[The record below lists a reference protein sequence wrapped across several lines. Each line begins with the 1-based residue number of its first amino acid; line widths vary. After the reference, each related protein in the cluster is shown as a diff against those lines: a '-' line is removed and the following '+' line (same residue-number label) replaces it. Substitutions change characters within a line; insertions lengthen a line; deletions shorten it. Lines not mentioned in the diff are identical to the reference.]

1 MYSAATAGDFIRR
14 RLSSWSSAGWMREPR
29 NPVYNLIS
37 TLEDGL
43 LIGRPWHMQK
53 LTPRAAQ
60 ILAALV
66 GEYIETAEPVGSAR
80 LSQCAGLSISS
91 ATVRNT
97 LAELEELGYLHQP
110 HTSAGRVPTD
120 RGYRFFVDQLLEK
133 PRVVALRARGGSTME
148 AELRRDVG
156 SPALVE
162 DVLVSVS
169 GVLSRASKLVAF
181 ALPMPGSGGVLR
193 EIEFVPLTSTKVL
206 VVVVVDDGQV
216 ARKAIDLGEVAEPH
230 VLRQAA
236 NYLNTEFAGLP
247 IEEVREAVIA
257 RLQQE
262 RNLYDALRSRALR
275 LARSGL
281 NELPKRPALFVEG
294 ASALLDDSAEA
305 SGVSVATLRALLQMV
320 EEKERLV
327 RILNE
332 YIDGRGL
339 TIVIG
344 EEHRSP
350 DLRAFSLVASTYE
363 DGSRRG
369 TVGVIGPIRMH
380 YSRTIAVVDG
390 VAQAVSRVL
399 RDSM

>member
-1 MYSAATAGDFIRR
+1 MPTI
-14 RLSSWSSAGWMREPR
+14 LS
-29 NPVYNLIS
+29 
-37 TLEDGL
+37 
-43 LIGRPWHMQK
+43 
-53 LTPRAAQ
+53 PRAARV
-60 ILAALV
+60 LAALV
-66 GEYIETAEPVGSAR
+66 GEYIHTAEPVGSAR
-80 LSQCAGLSISS
+80 LAHCAGLSVSS

-97 LAELEELGYLHQP
+97 LGELEELGYLQQP

-120 RGYRFFVDQLLEK
+120 RGYRFYVDQLLET
-133 PRVVALRARGGSTME
+133 PRPSRGSAAVE
-148 AELRRDVG
+148 AQLRRNAG

-169 GVLSRASKLVAF
+169 GVLSRASRLVAF
-181 ALPMPGSGGVLR
+181 ALPMADGYGILK
-193 EIEFVPLTSTKVL
+193 EIEFVVLSASKVL
-206 VVVVVDDGQV
+206 VVVVAEGGQV
-216 ARKAIDLGEVAEPH
+216 TRKAIDVGEELNPQD
-230 VLRQAA
+230 LRQAA

-247 IEEVREAVIA
+247 LEDVRAAVIE

-262 RNLYDALRSRALR
+262 RTLYDTLRSRALR
-275 LARSGL
+275 LAQCSLEEFPR
-281 NELPKRPALFVEG
+281 RPSLFVDG
-294 ASALLDDSAEA
+294 ASSLLDEHTEA
-305 SGVSVATLRALLQMV
+305 SGLSISTLRALLRMV

-332 YIDGRGL
+332 YIDGPGL

-344 EEHRSP
+344 QEHRSA
-350 DLRAFSLVASTYE
+350 DLRSFSLVAATYA

-369 TVGVIGPIRMH
+369 TVGVIGPMRMH